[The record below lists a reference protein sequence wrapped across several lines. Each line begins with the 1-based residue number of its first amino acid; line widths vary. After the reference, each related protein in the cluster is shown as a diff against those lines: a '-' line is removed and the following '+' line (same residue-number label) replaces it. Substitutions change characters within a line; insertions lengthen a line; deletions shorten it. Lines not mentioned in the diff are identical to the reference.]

1 MQREQGFTLTEALIA
16 IVVLASLSAGLLLSV
31 RTIIEADKGI
41 RESVQGLE
49 GRALFSEVMRD
60 TLRYSYRPP
69 NADTERRFRGDPAG
83 FAVLT
88 HPQGRAAPARAALR
102 SDGASLELS
111 LEPLAAQA
119 GGGERVRLL
128 EDVARI
134 RFSYFGRTTENGFPT
149 WHAEWEADWAPLL
162 VSVEIQEENGQI
174 WRIEALVEGQ
184 GAFDCPLERDAGIC
198 MEQ

>member
-83 FAVLT
+83 FVVLT

-128 EDVARI
+128 EDVARL
-134 RFSYFGRTTENGFPT
+134 RFSYFGRTTEHGSPT
-149 WHAEWEADWAPLL
+149 WHAEWDADWAPLL

-174 WRIEALVEGQ
+174 WRVEALVEGQ